1 MGENEIIQGR
11 MMDYKIIVRKIKL
24 SRIVKKSITAW
35 AGHMHEEWIS
45 KRTTGSIKAEMA
57 GNG

>member
-1 MGENEIIQGR
+1 
-11 MMDYKIIVRKIKL
+11 MDYKIIVRKIKL